1 MTAEL
6 QRRIVAPEQQ
16 LEQQK
21 DATAEAKSATAS
33 TAEAADGEAI
43 QKAPFGDSQN
53 VGAQSQGQVP
63 SRPTYDLLQELS
75 SCRGALEWRRRAGR
89 EPDRR
94 FRQGLRSWTC

>member
-6 QRRIVAPEQQ
+6 QRRIVVFEQQLKQQLEQQ

-21 DATAEAKSATAS
+21 DATAEAKSGTAS

-43 QKAPFGDSQN
+43 QKALFGDSQN

-63 SRPTYDLLQELS
+63 SRPTYDLL
-75 SCRGALEWRRRAGR
+75 
-89 EPDRR
+89 
-94 FRQGLRSWTC
+94 